1 MALRLLSNFA
11 LILILLSCSSDK
23 ERIDYESEFA
33 SIVLEFEESSILN
46 FDSNKLYEITFIEDF
61 SHKLDKEKTTFLIED
76 INKFKN
82 QKLDKNSF
90 NYTNLK
96 YIVDLYYQRY
106 HESLKDRRQLL
117 NTHIFN
123 FDKDEYIKLK
133 SRENYFEDEVTKTNY
148 QRKIIKNELIN
159 TMLSGKSL
167 KEAKNELKKIY
178 SDRLSSI
185 SKIRESDRFG
195 LLANNFLSM
204 LDPHATYFS
213 ERDLE
218 NWNLRMNLSFEGI
231 GAILGYEDEKAKIQ
245 ELMPGGP
252 AIKSNKIRVGDKIIR
267 VGQGKNG
274 RLINVVGWRL
284 DDIVEKIRGEEDSVV
299 RLEIE
304 NDSGKEV
311 VSLVRGTV
319 ELEDS
324 DAFSEVIEFEDRN
337 VGYIKLPSF
346 YSDIECL
353 RRNLYVCKT
362 ATSDVQKLLRE
373 FNYGDIEGAVIDLRN
388 NGGGYLHEADS
399 LTRLFIN
406 YGPTVQVQNP
416 NKEVEVLNSFRSNK
430 VWNKPLIV
438 LVNKYSASASEIFAG
453 AMQDYNRALVVGQ
466 TTFGKGSVQR
476 FRTTNNGQIKL
487 TDSLYYRVTGTP
499 TQIYGVKP
507 NLEIPSLINAD
518 NLGESEYENAIKPSN
533 IENTYFV
540 KFNPDR
546 PKELKESFK
555 NRIDNSDYFSKV
567 DQIRIQRNSNLS
579 LSLNI
584 KEREEILEID
594 RNNTLELANYGRRL
608 SGKSEFKDYDEYK
621 DYVAEDE
628 FIIDA
633 EIDQSF
639 RVLVQL
645 LSVKS

>member
-11 LILILLSCSSDK
+11 LILILLSCSSYK

-61 SHKLDKEKTTFLIED
+61 SHKLDKEKTTFLVED
-76 INKFKN
+76 INKFKK

-106 HESLKDRRQLL
+106 HESLKARRQLL